1 MMLLADYLEQNSPS
15 KPYCTDDL
23 LYGLRIRGRD
33 VALKKRY
40 VQLNSPLYC
49 HWLIFDCDYAGA
61 AYAAQDA
68 GLPDPTA
75 VVITPKN
82 RHAHILYALD
92 APVFTCDA
100 ARLKPVRY
108 VAAIE
113 RAYLRILKADVGYC
127 GLVTKNPLHADWLH
141 LYGRNAPVRTYTLEQ
156 LAECVDLNQRQAK
169 GEDKPTG
176 FGRNCTLF
184 DKLRKWGYVA
194 IRRHRGGLRRD
205 SRVLWDAE
213 CLDKAAS
220 LNAEF
225 LNPLSLSEI
234 RSVAKSTAKFC
245 WKHDPEHEAAFQQRQ
260 SYKGKAGGIQSGKVR
275 QAQNE
280 DKRVSA
286 RLMRIQGMTYQQIA
300 DELSV
305 SLRTVKYWL
314 VDGDSKKCNEA

>member
-1 MMLLADYLEQNSPS
+1 MMTLADYLDEHSPT
-15 KPYCTDDL
+15 KPYCADDL

-40 VQLNSPLYC
+40 VQLNRPTSC
-49 HWLIFDCDYAGA
+49 DWLIFDCDYAGA

-113 RAYLRILKADVGYC
+113 RAYLHTLKADVGYC
-127 GLVTKNPLHADWLH
+127 GLVTKNPLHPHWLH
-141 LYGRNAPVRTYTLEQ
+141 LYGKNAPVRTYTLEQ
-156 LAECVDLNQRQAK
+156 LAECVDLKQWQSK
-169 GEDKPTG
+169 SDDKPTG
-176 FGRNCTLF
+176 FGRNCVLF

-194 IRRHRGGLRRD
+194 IRRHRGALRRD
-205 SRVLWDAE
+205 SRVVWDAE
-213 CLDKAAS
+213 CLDKVAS
-220 LNAEF
+220 FNAEF
-225 LNPLSLSEI
+225 LNPLSFAEV

-245 WKHDPEHEAAFQQRQ
+245 WKHDAQHEAAFQQRQ

-286 RLMRIQGMTYQQIA
+286 RLMRIQGLTNLQIA
-300 DELSV
+300 ESLQVHRNTV
-305 SLRTVKYWL
+305 SLWL
-314 VDGDSKKCNEA
+314 SDTSAQ